1 MKPIKYCDGAGG
13 MIECPHPVD
22 CMIDCQFN
30 ISVVTRTIKP
40 YPAVPDDIEPVQEE
54 WHTVGVVAI
63 SIIMA
68 ALAIVCLLIFFTG
81 VYMWSLLI

>member
-1 MKPIKYCDGAGG
+1 MDEQCKHNNA
-13 MIECPHPVD
+13 
-22 CMIDCQFN
+22 
-30 ISVVTRTIKP
+30 VVTRTIKP
-40 YPAVPDDIEPVQEE
+40 YPAVPDDSIEPVPEE
-54 WHTVGVVAI
+54 WHTVGLVAI

>member
-1 MKPIKYCDGAGG
+1 MKPVKYCDGAGG
-13 MIECPHPVD
+13 MIECPHPHE
-22 CMIDCQFN
+22 CMIDCHFN
-30 ISVVTRTIKP
+30 TTVVTRTIKP
-40 YPAVPDDIEPVQEE
+40 YPAVPDDIEPVPEE

>member
-1 MKPIKYCDGAGG
+1 MKPVKYCDGAGG

-54 WHTVGVVAI
+54 
-63 SIIMA
+63 
-68 ALAIVCLLIFFTG
+68 
-81 VYMWSLLI
+81 